1 MKNVIVM
8 GSLLVCMA
16 VVSGCASPGGMPIV
30 GPFSAMYSSHADK
43 AKMARSVMASPRV
56 AADKKDAV
64 IRAVNMSMAPGEIA
78 AGYQVDILS
87 LFGTDY
93 TWGEVG
99 IQALAATADIA
110 AEAAAGIT
118 LYNTITR
125 DSHDTKTKV
134 EIVNNGDG
142 NIQTINQGGTM
153 SGSGSNTALDG
164 AANGDVNVGP

>member
-16 VVSGCASPGGMPIV
+16 VVSGCASTGGMPIV

-64 IRAVNMSMAPGEIA
+64 IRAVNMSMAPGEIS

-87 LFGTDY
+87 PQ
-93 TWGEVG
+93 V
-99 IQALAATADIA
+99 
-110 AEAAAGIT
+110 
-118 LYNTITR
+118 
-125 DSHDTKTKV
+125 
-134 EIVNNGDG
+134 
-142 NIQTINQGGTM
+142 
-153 SGSGSNTALDG
+153 
-164 AANGDVNVGP
+164 